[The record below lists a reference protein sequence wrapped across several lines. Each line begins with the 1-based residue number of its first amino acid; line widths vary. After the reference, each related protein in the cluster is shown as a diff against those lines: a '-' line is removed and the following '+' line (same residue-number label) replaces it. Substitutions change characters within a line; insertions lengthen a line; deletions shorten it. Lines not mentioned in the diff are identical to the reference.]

1 MRQDSDI
8 FENLASRSQL
18 EYRDVLDRVEEIVA
32 NVRRNG
38 DKAVLEYTAMFD
50 KVQLTLGKLRVTEKE
65 IKERTQRLTPNLLK

>member
-1 MRQDSDI
+1 
-8 FENLASRSQL
+8 
-18 EYRDVLDRVEEIVA
+18 VA

-65 IKERTQRLTPNLLK
+65 IKEAYTRLTPNLLK